1 MRIDVWSDILCPFC
15 HLGRRHLELALEQ
28 FEHGD
33 EVGVV
38 WHSFQ
43 LDRTAPAV
51 DDTPAVDRVAEKY
64 GVPREQMVAQH
75 ERMAADAAAAGLD
88 FQWQT
93 LRGGNSYDAHRL
105 IHLARALGREDEVT
119 ERVMRAWYS
128 EGESIGDPE
137 TLVRLGV
144 EAGLD
149 EAAVRDLL
157 AGDDHGIDVRTDL
170 ALASQ
175 IGITSVPTFVLDQ
188 KFGVSG
194 AQPVEVMLN
203 AIRQVWDLQGTE
215 PEPVAEAGGCGG
227 GCCGGACGSGGDGRR
242 RGRDAVD
249 AGHAC
254 GSGGCGGACEPRRR
268 ERQRLALT
276 GPAPRPGTRTPRV
289 PGRAHLPLLH
299 SCPGGVQRGTTTR
312 GAGHDPRRAAAS
324 RKSSQLARRRAAG
337 PSLAQRPRLPGGRHL
352 RLRPRRAITHGKRR
366 PGAISSDAHP
376 LVASPAEDS
385 HSGLVRTIGNR
396 VGIKPSGVQIPHPP
410 PHNGPGACARDR
422 RVGGRP
428 AAGQSETTSGA
439 PGSIGYPKTQRA
451 YSRPRRYWHH
461 ASPGGGSSMTGQSP
475 SRHRRPRSVLGGPG
489 RSLPGHSV
497 TRAGPERHCQ
507 ARGSRSP
514 TRHRASCRATSRC
527 SSGPGSG
534 PRRADQPA
542 HREAPR
548 AAPSYS
554 ATHSS

>member
-1 MRIDVWSDILCPFC
+1 MALAVVAVAALYLGVGVWAEGLRLLGDTLGTPQLSGLGMGTEACAHTVLPASLFVLVALPLSLAVRALVPGTTVGVASLLVWVVGVGALVLASQWVAAFRGRPPFLAFLPDVGPMLMTLWFARSLAALRGRRWPADRARRAPGRRSASRRSGCFRGGRVLVVGSPHPAVRGERAPGLTHTGTPPPTALSTARSVARGFAAYPRDVRIDVWSDILCPFC

-51 DDTPAVDRVAEKY
+51 DDTPAIDRVAEKY

-75 ERMAADAAAAGLD
+75 ERMAVDAAAVGLD
-88 FQWQT
+88 FQWGT

-119 ERVMRAWYS
+119 ARVMRAWYS
-128 EGESIGDPE
+128 EGQSIGDPE

-144 EAGLD
+144 EGGLD

-227 GCCGGACGSGGDGRR
+227 GCCGGACGSGGEAVADEAA
-242 RGRDAVD
+242 DAV
-249 AGHAC
+249 
-254 GSGGCGGACEPRRR
+254 E
-268 ERQRLALT
+268 
-276 GPAPRPGTRTPRV
+276 PAPATR
-289 PGRAHLPLLH
+289 
-299 SCPGGVQRGTTTR
+299 
-312 GAGHDPRRAAAS
+312 
-324 RKSSQLARRRAAG
+324 
-337 PSLAQRPRLPGGRHL
+337 
-352 RLRPRRAITHGKRR
+352 
-366 PGAISSDAHP
+366 
-376 LVASPAEDS
+376 
-385 HSGLVRTIGNR
+385 
-396 VGIKPSGVQIPHPP
+396 
-410 PHNGPGACARDR
+410 
-422 RVGGRP
+422 
-428 AAGQSETTSGA
+428 
-439 PGSIGYPKTQRA
+439 
-451 YSRPRRYWHH
+451 
-461 ASPGGGSSMTGQSP
+461 
-475 SRHRRPRSVLGGPG
+475 
-489 RSLPGHSV
+489 
-497 TRAGPERHCQ
+497 
-507 ARGSRSP
+507 
-514 TRHRASCRATSRC
+514 
-527 SSGPGSG
+527 
-534 PRRADQPA
+534 
-542 HREAPR
+542 
-548 AAPSYS
+548 
-554 ATHSS
+554 